1 MAAVRQLCGFILS
14 YAIKEK
20 IGRSIRERKARLHQ
34 AKRDLWYFLLDREI
48 FLWYNSK
55 DSPR

>member
-1 MAAVRQLCGFILS
+1 MLITSCMDYIPKNALCQG
-14 YAIKEK
+14 K